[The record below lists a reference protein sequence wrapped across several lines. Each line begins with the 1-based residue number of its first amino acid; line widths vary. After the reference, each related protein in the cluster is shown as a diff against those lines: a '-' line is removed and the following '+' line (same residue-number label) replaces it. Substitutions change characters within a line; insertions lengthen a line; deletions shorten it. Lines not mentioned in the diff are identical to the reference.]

1 METGAEELRR
11 IRRGWERQVCRGCRR
26 RLLLVVPELEQE
38 VRAILDGMDAGS
50 WQLFEQEYE
59 LHVIDPGVLPVLT
72 LPAGS
77 VVIRDREGLE
87 ALRGV
92 IEALVVDPELFPP
105 RSGGVRRQR

>member
-11 IRRGWERQVCRGCRR
+11 IRRSWERQVCRGCRR

-38 VRAILDGMDAGS
+38 VRAILDELTPAS
-50 WQLFEQEYE
+50 WQLFEQEWE
-59 LHVIDPGVLPVLT
+59 THVIDPGVLRILD

-77 VVIRDREGLE
+77 VVIQDRDSLE
-87 ALRGV
+87 AFRGV